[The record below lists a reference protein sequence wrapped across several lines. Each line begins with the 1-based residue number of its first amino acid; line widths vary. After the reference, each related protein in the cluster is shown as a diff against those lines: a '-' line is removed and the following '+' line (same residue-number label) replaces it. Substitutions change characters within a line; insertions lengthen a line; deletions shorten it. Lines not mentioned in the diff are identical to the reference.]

1 MNRPHQVRAIA
12 QVVAARKQHTTMSQD
27 SWSRARR
34 QAGLSLTRTQVVV
47 YPPSQGMGQ
56 PGLVRHR
63 IGDQQDSKL
72 DTHPHRPRG
81 EYSIPIP

>member
-1 MNRPHQVRAIA
+1 
-12 QVVAARKQHTTMSQD
+12 
-27 SWSRARR
+27 
-34 QAGLSLTRTQVVV
+34 VV